1 MSKEHDEAVQAYK
14 EGKIDVGITLTN
26 GKWTICGVFNGKL
39 DWMDLPVIEESV
51 GECNGEDYDDCRSC
65 KEFHECY
72 PEDDE
77 QGCDGCSSCDN
88 SRRLGKNGFCA
99 APGATYCVDDC
110 TSCSKYEECSK
121 AEEFCQAEKCPQC
134 GNSLGQCAE
143 CGCEEEI
150 ECPRTGTNRCA
161 KFDKDKCAG
170 CSHYE
175 VCDEQGCD
183 GCSSCES
190 NDDEE
195 K

>member
-1 MSKEHDEAVQAYK
+1 MSKEHDEAVRAYK

-26 GKWTICGVFNGKL
+26 SKWTICGVFNGKL
-39 DWMDLPVIEESV
+39 DWMDLPV
-51 GECNGEDYDDCRSC
+51 G
-65 KEFHECY
+65 
-72 PEDDE
+72 DE
-77 QGCDGCSSCDN
+77 VCDN

-110 TSCSKYEECSK
+110 VSCSKYEECSK

-134 GNSLGQCAE
+134 GNSLEQCAE